1 MGNKSRKPS
10 EKLVGQKWKK
20 GQGRRDTSRA
30 TMTSGWRGLQPEN
43 VSKVGSDIDQVIG
56 RFRKVPRPPLKAK

>member
-20 GQGRRDTSRA
+20 GQGRDTSRV

-43 VSKVGSDIDQVIG
+43 VSKVGSDVNA
-56 RFRKVPRPPLKAK
+56 KLYKSPRPPLKAK